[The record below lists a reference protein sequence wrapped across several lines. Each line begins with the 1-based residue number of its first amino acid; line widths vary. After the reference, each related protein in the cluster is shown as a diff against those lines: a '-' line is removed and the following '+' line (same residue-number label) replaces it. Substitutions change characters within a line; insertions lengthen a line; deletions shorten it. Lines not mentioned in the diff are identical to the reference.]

1 MNPDPTLL
9 RSSAVAS
16 DLLDRAKSEWS
27 RFAQAV
33 GRLQVYVCCA
43 NVTAFISY
51 SHLDRGYGAQ
61 AKSVLA
67 EFDIESFLA
76 HEDLEVSEEWQ
87 ARILSELR
95 RCDLFVP
102 LLSLN
107 FLASKWAPQEA
118 GFIISRPD
126 VLITPLSI
134 DGTTPFGFLSHLQS
148 RRIPNEGLTR
158 ELLIEPLATRMPRT
172 ALPALIR
179 VAGAAK
185 SFRDAES
192 RMAPLVRFFPNFT
205 PQEAQTFAEASIA
218 NGQIWSAALCRT
230 EYLPKFIHAQGTN
243 LDPKTSRAL
252 RYQVEHDER
261 YREEGE
267 QKA

>member
-1 MNPDPTLL
+1 M
-9 RSSAVAS
+9 
-16 DLLDRAKSEWS
+16 
-27 RFAQAV
+27 
-33 GRLQVYVCCA
+33 
-43 NVTAFISY
+43 TAFISY
-51 SHLDRGYGAQ
+51 SHLDREYGDQ
-61 AKSVLA
+61 AKRVLG

-87 ARILSELR
+87 ARILAELR

-102 LLSLN
+102 LLSAN
-107 FLASKWAPQEA
+107 FLSSRWAPQEA
-118 GFIISRPD
+118 VFIMSRPD

-158 ELLIEPLATRMPRT
+158 ELLIEPLATKMPRT

-179 VAGAAK
+179 AAGVAK

-192 RMAPLVRFFPNFT
+192 RMAPLVRFFPSFT
-205 PQEAQTFAEASIA
+205 PEEAQAFAEASIA
-218 NGQIWSAALCRT
+218 NGQIWSAALCQT
-230 EYLPKFIHAQGTN
+230 EYLPKFIQAQGAN
-243 LDPKTSRAL
+243 LDPKTLRAL

-261 YREEGE
+261 YRQEDE